1 MQKRAKISRVVTLV
15 GAIIFLLMAVYLIV
29 DGMISPVRLIVDGVE
44 RSVYLWEL
52 VNYPEQFKL
61 IATLIIMFFVFGIVG
76 LFISRKIKRG
86 ATTFQGVTLIILGMI
101 SLFLIGGIFYIIG
114 GIFALL
120 SQEKGKEIPTINM

>member
-15 GAIIFLLMAVYLIV
+15 GAIIFLLMDVYLIV

-76 LFISRKIKRG
+76 LVISRKIKRG
-86 ATTFQGVTLIILGMI
+86 ATTFQGVTLIILGML